1 MKLISQA
8 SINKGSEIE
17 YKFDTGHTLS
27 VYATGSKWITFGNRS
42 AVVAKRA
49 NIYKQMLAAIKQF
62 N

>member
-1 MKLISQA
+1 MKLIYSA

-27 VYATGSKWITFGNRS
+27 VYATGSKWITLGNRS
-42 AVVAKRA
+42 AVVARRK
-49 NIYKQMLAAIKQF
+49 NIYKEMLAAIKEF